1 LSKNVTRTKAPAA
14 GPAKTPTRTPTK
26 PSRNPAPAA
35 GHGCKTITIDVR
47 ETVALVTLARPA
59 VGNAFDATL
68 VRELTQ
74 ALASLDGDAGVR
86 AVVLLGEGEDFCAG
100 TDSNWLKETA
110 GHDDE
115 RNLADAKELAWM
127 LRTLYLLGK
136 PTIARAHG
144 SVCGPGV
151 GLVACCDIAF
161 AAHNATFS
169 LPETK
174 LGLIPAAVAP
184 YVVEAIGARQAR
196 RYLVSAEEF
205 TAAEAFRIG
214 LVHDICPLDE
224 LDGRIN
230 ELLGTLLVAGPRAQA
245 EAKALVR
252 AVSAGPG
259 DNAVIADTVA
269 RIARVRGSPEGR
281 EGMAA
286 LLEHRAASWIPEALR
301 DA

>member
-1 LSKNVTRTKAPAA
+1 MT
-14 GPAKTPTRTPTK
+14 KTPTKASRK
-26 PSRNPAPAA
+26 PARDAPQRYD
-35 GHGCKTITIDVR
+35 TITVDVR
-47 ETVALVTLARPA
+47 ETVALVTLARPSA
-59 VGNAFDATL
+59 GNAFDATL

-86 AVVLLGEGEDFCAG
+86 AVVLLGEGESFCAG
-100 TDSNWLKETA
+100 TDSNWLKEMA
-110 GHDDE
+110 RYDDE

-136 PTIARAHG
+136 PTIARVHG
-144 SVCGPGV
+144 SVQGSGI

-161 AAHNATFS
+161 AALDATFW

-214 LVHDICPLDE
+214 LVHDICPLEE

-245 EAKALVR
+245 EAKALIR
-252 AVSAGPG
+252 AVAAGPV
-259 DNAVIADTVA
+259 DDAVVADTAA
-269 RIARVRGSPEGR
+269 RIVRVRGSAEGK
-281 EGMAA
+281 EGVSAF
-286 LLEHRAASWIPEALR
+286 LDRRAPSWMPEALR

>member
-1 LSKNVTRTKAPAA
+1 MTKAP
-14 GPAKTPTRTPTK
+14 TK
-26 PSRNPAPAA
+26 PPRKPARDGA
-35 GHGCKTITIDVR
+35 HRYDSITIDVR
-47 ETVALVTLARPA
+47 ETVALVTLARPSLR
-59 VGNAFDATL
+59 NAFDATL

-74 ALASLDGDAGVR
+74 ALAALDGDAGVR
-86 AVVLLGEGEDFCAG
+86 AVVLLAEGESFCAG
-100 TDSNWLKETA
+100 DESTWIEEMA
-110 GHDDE
+110 GYDEE

-136 PTIARAHG
+136 PTIARLHGAVHG
-144 SVCGPGV
+144 SGM

-161 AAHNATFS
+161 AEHNATFS

-174 LGLIPAAVAP
+174 LGLVPAAIAP

-196 RYLVSAEEF
+196 RYFISAEEF

-214 LVHDICPLDE
+214 LVHDICPLEE

-252 AVSAGPG
+252 AVSARPL
-259 DNAVIADTVA
+259 DNAVIADTAA
-269 RIARVRGSPEGR
+269 RIARVRGSAEGK
-281 EGMAA
+281 EGISAF
-286 LLEHRAASWIPEALR
+286 LDKRTPSWVPDALR
-301 DA
+301 DP